1 MPKSRFNEIKDVI
14 TRANESNLKTRLE
27 KRNIT
32 LKNAE
37 GLLEGKIR
45 GKINKEKAKDFYND
59 IAMDVNKLKE
69 LKPK

>member
-37 GLLEGKIR
+37 GLLKGKIR